1 MTHLRAVH
9 GNSIRMSANTEN
21 TASGA
26 RWRRRLGWSATA
38 LLALLLL
45 AFAAAWLL
53 LAGSRPRLD
62 GRQTLS
68 GLTAPVTVTRDALG
82 VAGITARNRIDL
94 AYALGFVHAQER
106 FFQMDLLRRD
116 AAGELSAL
124 LGPAALPADEAHRP
138 YRFRAL
144 AERIVAGLPP
154 DQRDLLEAY
163 ARGVNAGLNAL
174 EVRPWE
180 YLLLRRTPR
189 PWTPADTILVVDA
202 MYLDLATP
210 RFNAPQRAR
219 LYATLPKPLVDFL
232 LAPDPRWEAPLRGL
246 PATPVPVPAA
256 SVFDLRRAPPA
267 PAVTA
272 AALHTALRQDAV
284 LGSNGFAVAGTLTE
298 SGAAIVANDM
308 HLPLRVPNIWF
319 RAQLRYPDPADRAR
333 WITLDGVT
341 LPGTPVLVAGTNGAI
356 AWGFTDSYGK
366 WRDWVRVL
374 RDPADPHRYRVPG
387 GWARLRTH
395 REIIGVAGG
404 SAVAIGVRDTIWG
417 PLMARDA
424 DGTPLAMDWI
434 ALHPRAVNLN
444 LLHLETA
451 RSAAQALAIAPTL
464 GMPPQNFIVGDAQG
478 RIGWTIA
485 GNAIPLRRG
494 FDPMLPADFSRPG
507 VGWTGWLAP
516 QDYPRI
522 LDPQGGRLWTANN
535 RVVGGAWLALLG
547 NGGYDL
553 GARAQQIRDDL
564 NARRRFTP
572 QDLLDIQ
579 LDDRAVFMQHW
590 YDLLRSTLAHDPQQ
604 PELRAL
610 AAATRTWSGRAGID
624 SVSYHAARAFRE
636 QVVTAVLAPFVAR
649 VKARYP
655 RFAWPSG
662 DTREYAVRT
671 LLTQRPAWL
680 LDPRYPDWNALLLD
694 AARKVAD
701 GFAAAPGGIAAQS
714 WGRRN
719 ATRIDQPLAAALP
732 APLRALLDQ
741 PRRELPGDSN
751 MPRVQAPAFGASER
765 FGIMPGHLR
774 ESFLH
779 MPGGQSDNPLSPYY
793 LAGWRAWAEGKPTPL
808 LPGPAQ
814 HSLRLLPA
822 ARRH

>member
-1 MTHLRAVH
+1 MTANSAHATPRA
-9 GNSIRMSANTEN
+9 A
-21 TASGA
+21 
-26 RWRRRLGWSATA
+26 WRRWLGWSGAA
-38 LLALLLL
+38 LLTLL
-45 AFAAAWLL
+45 AAACAAAWLL

-62 GRQTLS
+62 GQQTLS
-68 GLTAPVTVTRDALG
+68 GLAAPVTVTRDALG

-144 AERIVAGLPP
+144 AGRIVAGLPP
-154 DQRDLLEAY
+154 GQRDLLEAY

-180 YLLLRRTPR
+180 YLLLRQTPR

-210 RFNAPQRAR
+210 HFNAPQRAR

-232 LAPDPRWEAPLRGL
+232 LAPDPRWEAPLQGL
-246 PATPVPVPAA
+246 SATPAPVPAA

-267 PAVTA
+267 PALPTA
-272 AALHTALRQDAV
+272 ALRTALRQDAV
-284 LGSNGFAVAGTLTE
+284 LGSNSFAVAGTLTE

-341 LPGTPVLVAGTNGAI
+341 LPGAPVLVAGTNGAI

-374 RDPADPHRYRVPG
+374 RDPADPLRYRVPG
-387 GWARLRTH
+387 GWAMLRVH
-395 REIIGVAGG
+395 HEVIDVAG
-404 SAVAIGVRDTIWG
+404 AKPVPLTVRDTIWG
-417 PLMARDA
+417 PIMAHGPH
-424 DGTPLAMDWI
+424 GTPLAMDWI
-434 ALHPRAVNLN
+434 ALHARAVNLN

-451 RSAAQALAIAPTL
+451 SSVDQALAIAPTL
-464 GMPPQNFIVGDAQG
+464 GIPPQNFLVGDARG
-478 RIGWTIA
+478 HIGWTIA

-494 FDPMLPADFSRPG
+494 FDPDLPADFSQPG

-516 QDYPRI
+516 ADYPRI
-522 LDPQGGRLWTANN
+522 VDPPDGRLWTANN
-535 RVVGGAWLALLG
+535 RVAGGAWLALEG
-547 NGGYDL
+547 NGGYNL
-553 GARAQQIRDDL
+553 GARAQQLRDDL
-564 NARRRFTP
+564 NARQRFTP
-572 QDLLDIQ
+572 QDMLDIQ

-590 YDLLRSTLAHDPQQ
+590 YGLLRDTLTQNPQQ

-610 AAATRTWSGRAGID
+610 AAATQTWSGRASID
-624 SVSYHAARAFRE
+624 SVAYHAARAFRE
-636 QVVTAVLAPFVAR
+636 KVIAAALAPFVAR

-655 RFAWPSG
+655 HFAWPSG
-662 DTREYAVRT
+662 DTREYAVWT
-671 LLTQRPAWL
+671 LVTQRPLYL
-680 LDPRYPDWNALLLD
+680 LDRRYGSWNALLAD
-694 AARKVAD
+694 CAQQVAKDFAR
-701 GFAAAPGGIAAQS
+701 APGGIAAQT

-719 ATRIDQPLAAALP
+719 TTRIDHPLSAALP
-732 APLRALLDQ
+732 APLRWLIDQ
-741 PRRELPGDSN
+741 PRTQLPGDSN

-765 FGIMPGHLR
+765 FGIMPGHPA
-774 ESFLH
+774 ESYLH

-793 LAGWRAWAEGKPTPL
+793 DAGWQAWAKGQPTPL

-814 HSLRLLPA
+814 HTLLLVPA
-822 ARRH
+822 KHGR

>member
-1 MTHLRAVH
+1 MTANPAHATPRA
-9 GNSIRMSANTEN
+9 A
-21 TASGA
+21 
-26 RWRRRLGWSATA
+26 WRRWLGWSGAA
-38 LLALLLL
+38 LLTLL
-45 AFAAAWLL
+45 AAACAAAWLL

-62 GRQTLS
+62 GQQALS
-68 GLTAPVTVTRDALG
+68 GLAAPVTVTRDALG

-144 AERIVAGLPP
+144 AGRIVAGLPP

-180 YLLLRRTPR
+180 YLLLRQTPR
-189 PWTPADTILVVDA
+189 PWTPADTILAVDA
-202 MYLDLATP
+202 MYLDLAP
-210 RFNAPQRAR
+210 PHFNAPQRAR

-232 LAPDPRWEAPLRGL
+232 LAPDPRWEAPLQGL
-246 PATPVPVPAA
+246 SATPAPAPAA

-267 PAVTA
+267 PAVTT
-272 AALHTALRQDAV
+272 AALRTALRQDAV
-284 LGSNGFAVAGTLTE
+284 LGSNSFAVAGTLTE

-341 LPGTPVLVAGTNGAI
+341 LPGAPVLVAGTNGAI

-374 RDPADPHRYRVPG
+374 RDPADPHLYRVPG

-395 REIIGVAGG
+395 REIIDVAGG
-404 SAVAIGVRDTIWG
+404 KPVAIDVRDTIWG
-417 PLMARDA
+417 PIMAHDA

-434 ALHPRAVNLN
+434 ALHRRAVNLD
-444 LLHLETA
+444 LTRLETA
-451 RSAAQALAIAPTL
+451 RGAPQALALAPTL
-464 GMPPQNFIVGDAQG
+464 GMPPQNFIVGDARG

-522 LDPQGGRLWTANN
+522 LDPPGGRLWTANN
-535 RVVGGAWLALLG
+535 RVVGGAWLTLLG

-564 NARRRFTP
+564 RSRQRFAP
-572 QDLLDIQ
+572 RDLLTIQ
-579 LDDRAVFMQHW
+579 LDDRALFMRHW
-590 YDLLRSTLAHDPQQ
+590 YLLLRDTLTAAGARGGNLA
-604 PELRAL
+604 ELTRASDH
-610 AAATRTWSGRAGID
+610 WSGRAGID
-624 SVSYHAARAFRE
+624 SVSYCAARVFRA
-636 QVVTAVLAPFVAR
+636 AVIEAALAPFVAR
-649 VKARYP
+649 VQARYP
-655 RFAWPSG
+655 SFAWPSG
-662 DTREYAVRT
+662 DTREYAVWT

-701 GFAAAPGGIAAQS
+701 EFAAAPGGIAAQS

-774 ESFLH
+774 ESYLH

-814 HSLRLLPA
+814 HTLRLLPA
-822 ARRH
+822 ARQH